1 MKGKKYCKVKDHW
14 HHTGEYRG
22 GAYLI
27 CNLKLSGSKKSSCP
41 EHLWTTASV
50 PVNSSRILRRSLQGS
65 LLCGSKPMNV
75 YCFKLLRLKDLWKI
89 TVLIIDFTIGHCL
102 VKWSFTSQTPVIC
115 FLISKSPVTGMQVTV
130 TAYMDVFKSRSFF
143 VVYEHFL
150 IIIVSLWRSR
160 IKEMHTSVKSLSIL
174 VWHQSKSNIHLI
186 LSYSSTFW
194 KSSKTW

>member
-41 EHLWTTASV
+41 EHLWATASV
-50 PVNSSRILRRSLQGS
+50 PVNSSWILRRSLQGS

-75 YCFKLLRLKDLWKI
+75 YCFNLLRLKDLWKI
-89 TVLIIDFTIGHCL
+89 TVLIIDFTIGYCQMIVHITN
-102 VKWSFTSQTPVIC
+102 SSHIC

-130 TAYMDVFKSRSFF
+130 TAYMDVFKSRVFF
-143 VVYEHFL
+143 CC
-150 IIIVSLWRSR
+150 
-160 IKEMHTSVKSLSIL
+160 
-174 VWHQSKSNIHLI
+174 
-186 LSYSSTFW
+186 
-194 KSSKTW
+194 TWTIF